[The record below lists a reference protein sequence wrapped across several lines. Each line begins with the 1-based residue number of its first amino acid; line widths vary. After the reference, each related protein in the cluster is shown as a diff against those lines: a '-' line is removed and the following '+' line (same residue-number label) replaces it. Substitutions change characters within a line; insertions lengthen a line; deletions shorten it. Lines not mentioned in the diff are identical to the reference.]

1 MYLILIILSLMND
14 ISLCMFIHIAE
25 GLPTDYST
33 VWIAAIIMFGEY
45 LLFLFLAAVASNLLM
60 YESHSMPNEDD
71 LADDVDMGP
80 SIVAVTINNN
90 NNNNNKVLPFNGNSD
105 SLLDTKIFEKD
116 KSAVEAKIDDP
127 KIIELPF
134 EPIAFAFQN
143 IQYKVK
149 VNDGSLFLSS
159 HQTIFKLMNASFT
172 VVYNLALNSV
182 TSTAA

>member
-1 MYLILIILSLMND
+1 MND

-71 LADDVDMGP
+71 LADDVDVGP
-80 SIVAVTINNN
+80 SVVAVAINNS
-90 NNNNNKVLPFNGNSD
+90 NNNNKVLPFNGNSD

-116 KSAVEAKIDDP
+116 KSVVEAKIDDP
-127 KIIELPF
+127 KIIELAF

-149 VNDGSLFLSS
+149 VNDGSLFLPS
-159 HQTIFKLMNASFT
+159 HQTILKLMNASFT
-172 VVYNLALNSV
+172 VVYN
-182 TSTAA
+182 